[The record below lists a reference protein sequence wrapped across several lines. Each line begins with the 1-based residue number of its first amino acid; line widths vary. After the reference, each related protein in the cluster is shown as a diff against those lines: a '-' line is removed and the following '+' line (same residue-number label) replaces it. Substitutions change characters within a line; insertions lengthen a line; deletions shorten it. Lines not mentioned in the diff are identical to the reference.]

1 MGAWTGCNCDIC
13 MRIVQAPH
21 LQPKKIYARDKRRAN
36 RLMDQYLAQLAL
48 ENELE
53 VSPNSIERLVRSS
66 GSRRDA
72 AMVTYCHWLIR
83 RLDGECDGP
92 AVLALWR
99 LVSRSDK
106 GGVLRGFT
114 LTVAECQ
121 AAESRLMEELAK
133 IAA

>member
-83 RLDGECDGP
+83 RLDGECDGA
-92 AVLALWR
+92 AVLAS
-99 LVSRSDK
+99 VSYTH
-106 GGVLRGFT
+106 LT
-114 LTVAECQ
+114 LPTIYSV
-121 AAESRLMEELAK
+121 
-133 IAA
+133 